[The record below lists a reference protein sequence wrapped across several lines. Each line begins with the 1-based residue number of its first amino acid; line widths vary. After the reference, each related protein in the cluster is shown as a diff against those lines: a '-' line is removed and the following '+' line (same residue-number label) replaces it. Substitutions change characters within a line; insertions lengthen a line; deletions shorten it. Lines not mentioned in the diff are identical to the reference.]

1 MKISELTPLTS
12 GFTPNVDL
20 VPILH
25 AGRNYSMRVVD
36 FGAGS
41 GSGGGGGGD
50 FPEAPMD
57 GLTYGRQSA
66 LWAQVISANDDVID
80 CGNFITWR

>member
-1 MKISELTPLTS
+1 MKISELDVLTS
-12 GFTPNVDL
+12 GFTPTTDV

-25 AGRNYSMRVVD
+25 AGKNYSMRVVD
-36 FGAGS
+36 FGG

-50 FPEAPMD
+50 FPEAPVD

-66 LWAQVISANDDVID
+66 LWAQVIAAHDDIID
-80 CGNFITWR
+80 CGNFIRW